1 MTWIWENR
9 NWPDFTWN
17 KDRVNS
23 ICREIFHNIGVI
35 SGKIGF
41 FEKNENAQAE
51 LDSLLK
57 SILTSSAI
65 EGESLNAF
73 SVRSS
78 LAKRLKIKVD
88 KFPTTA
94 RTEGLADLQFDVIHN
109 LDKNFSKKRL
119 LLWHTMLFPS
129 GEDWKI
135 PAGKFRGNTPM
146 QVVSGRID
154 NPRVHFEAP
163 PQKKIKTEVQLLLD
177 WFNDTK
183 IDEEY
188 NPFVRAGIAHLWF
201 VTIHPFEDGNGRL
214 ARALSELALA
224 QYHSAS
230 STLYSLSSNILDQRK
245 EYYSILEKTQR
256 GGLDITE
263 WLIWFLKILNQS
275 IQDSILKIDKTLF
288 KIRFW
293 QYFRDSQFLPEQRK
307 ILNAMFDSESSQF
320 DKGISAKQYQK
331 IAKVSKATATRHLA
345 ELVELG
351 CIEKLSAGGR
361 STAYR
366 LVKLSFNQNRKT
378 YS

>member
-1 MTWIWENR
+1 
-9 NWPDFTWN
+9 
-17 KDRVNS
+17 
-23 ICREIFHNIGVI
+23 
-35 SGKIGF
+35 
-41 FEKNENAQAE
+41 
-51 LDSLLK
+51 
-57 SILTSSAI
+57 
-65 EGESLNAF
+65 
-73 SVRSS
+73 
-78 LAKRLKIKVD
+78 
-88 KFPTTA
+88 
-94 RTEGLADLQFDVIHN
+94 
-109 LDKNFSKKRL
+109 
-119 LLWHTMLFPS
+119 
-129 GEDWKI
+129 
-135 PAGKFRGNTPM
+135 
-146 QVVSGRID
+146 
-154 NPRVHFEAP
+154 
-163 PQKKIKTEVQLLLD
+163 
-177 WFNDTK
+177 
-183 IDEEY
+183 
-188 NPFVRAGIAHLWF
+188 
-201 VTIHPFEDGNGRL
+201 L